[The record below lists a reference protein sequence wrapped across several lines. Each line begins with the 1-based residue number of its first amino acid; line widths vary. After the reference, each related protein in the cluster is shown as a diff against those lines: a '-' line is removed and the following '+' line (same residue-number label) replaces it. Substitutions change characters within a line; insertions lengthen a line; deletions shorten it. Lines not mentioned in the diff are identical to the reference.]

1 MQRTPP
7 KIDFSAGVIDMVRH
21 SNSGQAN
28 GLGIHKASQRW
39 CKRFMGKV
47 YYLSHVKDDPDGSK
61 SYDEFILK
69 KHEAEHGIR
78 IPGVSGDEDAV
89 VVADIAENWIQGV
102 QDLVDTGE
110 RSKRTLEEYK
120 ATAQFVIDQVG
131 KARIAE
137 TLGPDDF
144 KEIRRRLAKRYNLV
158 GLTKRIIQVRT
169 MFNTALEDG
178 LLDKPIRY
186 GTGFEPPSAK
196 SLRNHRGKQGP
207 KDFSAE
213 EIRSMLKASNSTQR
227 AMILLGVNAGLG
239 NSDVADLHVSNL
251 DLAKGWLDYPRKKT
265 EVPRRCPLWPETI
278 EAIKRSMQD
287 RPKSSK
293 GLVFV
298 SVNGQDYQDDERT
311 GWRVTGE
318 FRQILK
324 KIDIADGRG
333 FYGLRRTFQ
342 TIAEGCDDIIAV
354 RAIMGHADP
363 QNDMSARYR
372 QRITDE
378 RLQRA
383 VETVRKW
390 LLPIPSIDGEGK

>member
-1 MQRTPP
+1 
-7 KIDFSAGVIDMVRH
+7 MVRH
-21 SNSGQAN
+21 SSSGQAN

-47 YYLSHVKDDPDGSK
+47 YYLCHLKDDPDGSK
-61 SYDEFILK
+61 SYDEFVLK
-69 KHEAEHGIR
+69 KHEAEHGIH
-78 IPGVSGDEDAV
+78 IPGVSENKGAI
-89 VVADIAENWIQGV
+89 VVADIAENWIRRIH
-102 QDLVDTGE
+102 DLVETGE

-120 ATAQFVIDQVG
+120 ATAQFFLDQVG

-137 TLGPDDF
+137 TLVPDDF
-144 KEIRRRLAKRYNLV
+144 KKIRRALGVRYNPV
-158 GLTKRIIQVRT
+158 GLTKRIIQIRT
-169 MFNTALEDG
+169 MFNLALEDN

-186 GTGFEPPSAK
+186 GKGFEPAETK
-196 SLRNHRGKQGP
+196 TLRGHRHEQGA

-213 EIRSMLKASNSTQR
+213 EVRSMLKSSNSTQR
-227 AMILLGVNAGLG
+227 AMILLGVNCGLG

-251 DLAKGWLDYPRKKT
+251 DLSKGWLDYPRKKT
-265 EVPRRCPLWPETI
+265 EVPRWCPLWPETI
-278 EAIKRSMQD
+278 EAIKRSLQD

-298 SVNGQDYQDDERT
+298 SVNGQDYQDNQRT
-311 GWRVTGE
+311 GWRVSGE
-318 FRQILK
+318 MRQVLR

-363 QNDMSARYR
+363 ENDMSARYR
-372 QRITDE
+372 QRIVDE

>member
-1 MQRTPP
+1 
-7 KIDFSAGVIDMVRH
+7 
-21 SNSGQAN
+21 
-28 GLGIHKASQRW
+28 
-39 CKRFMGKV
+39 MGKV

-61 SYDEFILK
+61 SYDEFVLK
-69 KHEAEHGIR
+69 KHEAEHGIQ
-78 IPGVSGDEDAV
+78 IPGVSSNEDAV

-102 QDLVDTGE
+102 QDLVETGE
-110 RSKRTLEEYK
+110 RSGRTLEEYK

-207 KDFSAE
+207 KDFGVE
-213 EIRSMLKASNSTQR
+213 EIRSMLSKANSTRR

-251 DLAKGWLDYPRKKT
+251 DLSKGWLDYPRKKT

-278 EAIKRSMQD
+278 EAIERSMQE
-287 RPKSSK
+287 RPKSEK

-298 SVNGQDYQDDERT
+298 SVNGQDYQDDERS
-311 GWRVTGE
+311 GWRITGE

-324 KIDIADGRG
+324 MINIADGRG

-378 RLQRA
+378 RLHRA
-383 VETVRKW
+383 VETVREW
-390 LLPIPSIDGEGK
+390 LLPIPPIDKEGK